1 MLKNICVLIAS
12 LAVWGAGTAT
22 SSAQEAPMTP
32 MMVQMEL
39 IHGDHALHAPNG
51 QAQVVGGR
59 SVPLALGLSAA
70 IPGLG
75 QAYNRQ
81 WVKAAVALGLEVGL
95 FIANRNWNST
105 GRDLEQAFQLRAHA
119 DWDPAKYALW
129 IQDYAQYLNTNH
141 GGNLN
146 GSVAM
151 ADVDLTQPEAW
162 SDVERALVRSM
173 FDDIRAIEA
182 QAYHVETGATFSHK
196 LPFFAEQQYYE
207 LIGKYFQFAP
217 GWRDYG
223 ADASPDDTV
232 EGRPW
237 LNADGTFNDRIDPE
251 HRENGE
257 RIYVSDDFF
266 EYANETA
273 EANDYLRRASRVS
286 AFIVLN
292 HFIAAID
299 AAVSAKLHND
309 RMSTSLQV
317 YSDHAGRP
325 EVFMR
330 IGYRF

>member
-1 MLKNICVLIAS
+1 MRTYFLSALGCVFLM
-12 LAVWGAGTAT
+12 AGSPA
-22 SSAQEAPMTP
+22 AQAQDAPMTP
-32 MMVQMEL
+32 MMLQMEL
-39 IHGDHALHAPNG
+39 IHGDYTLNTQSG
-51 QAQVVGGR
+51 QTQVAGRR

-75 QAYNRQ
+75 QAYNQQ
-81 WVKAAVALGLEVGL
+81 WVKAVVALGLEVGL
-95 FIANRNWNST
+95 FVANRNWNNT
-105 GRDLEQAFQLRAHA
+105 GRDLERAFQLRAHA

-141 GGNLN
+141 GGNIS

-162 SDVERALVRSM
+162 SDVQRALVRSM

-182 QAYHVETGATFSHK
+182 QAYHVETGASFSHK

-223 ADASPDDTV
+223 EDATANETV

-237 LNADGTFNDRIDPE
+237 LNTDGTFNNRIDPE
-251 HRENGE
+251 YREDGE

-266 EYANETA
+266 DYARETA

-286 AFIVLN
+286 AFIVVN

-309 RMSTSLQV
+309 RMSTSLQI
-317 YSDHAGRP
+317 YSDQTGRP
-325 EVFMR
+325 EVFMQ